1 VDLIPPQSGTA
12 RRVPAGSLVRV
23 VDVEG
28 TQVADLWAL
37 AAADTS
43 EWLSTGHTRSATGR
57 LFPRVGESF
66 VTNRRRPI
74 LRLVEDTSPG
84 VHDMLYPPC
93 DERLLRELGLEGPH
107 PSCRDNFARALR
119 ALGIEAVVVPDSVN
133 LFQNSPP
140 EVGGAIP
147 IADALSRAGDSV
159 LLETLCDAI
168 VVVTACSV
176 DVPPGNGLR
185 CTAIGLEVSG
195 AAETS

>member
-1 VDLIPPQSGTA
+1 VDVIPPQTGTA
-12 RRVPAGSLVRV
+12 RRVAAGGLVRV
-23 VDVEG
+23 VDIEG

-37 AAADTS
+37 AADDPS

-57 LFPRVGESF
+57 LFPPVGESF

-93 DERLLRELGLEGPH
+93 DEGLLHELGVEGPH
-107 PSCRDNFARALR
+107 PSCRDNFLR
-119 ALGIEAVVVPDSVN
+119 ALGELGVVAAVVPDSVN

-140 EVGGAIP
+140 LAGGAIP
-147 IADALSRAGDSV
+147 IADALSRAGDYV
-159 LLETLCDAI
+159 LLEALRDAI

-185 CTAIGLEVSG
+185 CTAIGLEV
-195 AAETS
+195 T